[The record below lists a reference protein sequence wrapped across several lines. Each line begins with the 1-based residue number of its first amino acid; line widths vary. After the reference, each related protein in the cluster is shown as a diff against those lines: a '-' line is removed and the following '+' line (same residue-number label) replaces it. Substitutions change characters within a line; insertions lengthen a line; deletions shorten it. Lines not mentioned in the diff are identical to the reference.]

1 MTTESDVGTPD
12 VLGTE
17 GAPVN
22 GDAEESANP
31 DAPDRADEVR
41 AEIEA
46 RRNPTAFEIV
56 WRNVWVRATVQLVLL
71 VGVVWLLIH
80 FRSSYAFALQTA
92 IIGFVLAYVL
102 NPLVGGLGRIRIPR
116 APATVI
122 VYILVVALF
131 VFGTYLLTQV
141 VTELGR
147 FVNLLPRALNELT
160 PLITRVSEFFA
171 SWQERLPGFL
181 TERFGVSTSN
191 PNVAGEVE
199 ARIIAI
205 FDQAAD
211 GITSLLERILNNGPG
226 VLLSGATGIFSTTL
240 QVFLI
245 VVASAY
251 FLNDFPKILANF
263 RRFVPLRYR
272 TVYGDFGRKL
282 DLAVGGYL
290 RGQLLIAVVL
300 GIFLYIGLV
309 LIGIP
314 LALPI
319 SFLAAV
325 LNIVPYLGPIVG
337 AVPAVLLGLT
347 TPTPFTSAILVVV
360 LFIVANQLEGN
371 LLSPFI
377 LSKSTNLHPV
387 TVLIAITLGL
397 GAFGLVGAIFAVPAA
412 SFIKVMLETY
422 LLRRP
427 AYTGVGREVSV
438 FPAPDE
444 RKRKP

>member
-1 MTTESDVGTPD
+1 MTLEADTSEKTV
-12 VLGTE
+12 E
-17 GAPVN
+17 EI
-22 GDAEESANP
+22 AE
-31 DAPDRADEVR
+31 R
-41 AEIEA
+41 EA
-46 RRNPTAFEIV
+46 KRNPTAFEIV
-56 WRNVWVRATVQLVLL
+56 WQSVWVRATVQLVLL
-71 VGVVWLLIH
+71 VGLLWLLIR
-80 FRSSYAFALQTA
+80 FRQSYAFALQTA
-92 IIGFVLAYVL
+92 IIGFVIAYVL
-102 NPLVGGLGRIRIPR
+102 NPLVEGLGRIRIRR
-116 APATVI
+116 APATVM

-147 FVNLLPRALNELT
+147 FVNLLPRALNALT
-160 PLITRVSEFFA
+160 PLITQVSEFFA
-171 SWQERLPGFL
+171 SWQENLPGFL
-181 TERFGVSTSN
+181 TDRFGVSSSN
-191 PNVAGEVE
+191 PNVAQEVE

-205 FDQAAD
+205 FNQAAD
-211 GITSLLERILNNGPG
+211 GITVLLERILNDGPG
-226 VLLSGATGIFSTTL
+226 ALLSGATGIFSTTL

-251 FLNDFPKILANF
+251 FLNDFPKITANF

-272 TVYGDFGRKL
+272 PVYGDVVQKL
-282 DLAVGGYL
+282 DMAVGGYL

-300 GIFLYIGLV
+300 GFFLYLGLI

-319 SFLAAV
+319 SFLAAI

-337 AVPAVLLGLT
+337 AVPAVLLALT
-347 TPTPFTSAILVVV
+347 TTTPFTSALLVVA

-397 GAFGLVGAIFAVPAA
+397 GIFGLVGAIFAVPAA
-412 SFIKVMLETY
+412 SLIKLMLETY
-422 LLRRP
+422 LLKRR
-427 AYTGVGREVSV
+427 AYTGEPTGAVRVFHVSEEEGSG
-438 FPAPDE
+438 PHS
-444 RKRKP
+444 

>member
-1 MTTESDVGTPD
+1 MAESAVTLESDVQSD
-12 VLGTE
+12 VQE
-17 GAPVN
+17 VPEHI
-22 GDAEESANP
+22 EEVMG
-31 DAPDRADEVR
+31 EQ
-41 AEIEA
+41 EA
-46 RRNPTAFEIV
+46 QRNPTAFELV
-56 WRNVWVRATVQLVLL
+56 WQSVWVRALVQLIVL
-71 VGVVWLLIH
+71 VGMIWLLIR
-80 FRSSYAFALQTA
+80 FRQSYAFALQTA
-92 IIGFVLAYVL
+92 LVGFVIAYVL
-102 NPLVGGLGRIRIPR
+102 NPLVEGLGRIRIRR

-122 VYILVVALF
+122 VYILVTALF

-147 FVNLLPRALNELT
+147 FVNLLPRAISELT
-160 PLITRVSEFFA
+160 PLITNISEFFA

-181 TERFGVSTSN
+181 SERFGVSSDN
-191 PNVAGEVE
+191 ANVAQEVE

-211 GITSLLERILNNGPG
+211 GITALLERLLNDGPG

-245 VVASAY
+245 LVASAY
-251 FLNDFPKILANF
+251 FLNDFPKITANF

-272 TVYGDFGRKL
+272 AVYGDVGQKL

-300 GIFLYIGLV
+300 GIFLYIGLI

-337 AVPAVLLGLT
+337 AVPAVLLALT
-347 TPTPFTSAILVVV
+347 TDAPFTSALFVVI

-397 GAFGLVGAIFAVPAA
+397 GAFGLVGAIFAVPAV
-412 SFIKVMLETY
+412 SLIKVLLETY

-427 AYTGVGREVSV
+427 AYTGAAPGVRV
-438 FPAPDE
+438 FPAPNKKG
-444 RKRKP
+444 RKA

>member
-1 MTTESDVGTPD
+1 MTSGSDTLV
-12 VLGTE
+12 
-17 GAPVN
+17 
-22 GDAEESANP
+22 P
-31 DAPDRADEVR
+31 DASERVDEAR
-41 AEIEA
+41 AELEA
-46 RRNPTAFEIV
+46 RRNPTAFEVV
-56 WRNVWVRATVQLVLL
+56 WQNVWVRATVQLVLI
-71 VGVVWLLIH
+71 VGAIWFLIH

-122 VYILVVALF
+122 VYILVISLF

-141 VTELGR
+141 VTEIGR
-147 FVNLLPRALNELT
+147 FVNLLPQALNELT

-181 TERFGVSTSN
+181 SERFGVSSGN
-191 PNVAGEVE
+191 ANVAGEVE

-211 GITSLLERILNNGPG
+211 GIISLLELVLNRGPG
-226 VLLSGATGIFSTTL
+226 ALLSGATGIFSTTL

-251 FLNDFPKILANF
+251 FLNDFPKIIANF

-272 TVYGDFGRKL
+272 AVYGDLGRKL

-300 GIFLYIGLV
+300 GIFLYLGLI

-319 SFLAAV
+319 SFLAAI

-347 TPTPFTSAILVVV
+347 TATPFTSAILVVV

-412 SFIKVMLETY
+412 SLIKVMLETY
-422 LLRRP
+422 LLKRP
-427 AYTGVGREVSV
+427 AYTGAAPGVGV
-438 FPAPDE
+438 FPAPDDGE
-444 RKRKP
+444 AKP

>member
-1 MTTESDVGTPD
+1 MPPSEDTTLT
-12 VLGTE
+12 
-17 GAPVN
+17 
-22 GDAEESANP
+22 P
-31 DAPDRADEVR
+31 DAPDEAREAR

-46 RRNPTAFEIV
+46 RRNPTAFETV
-56 WRNVWVRATVQLVLL
+56 WQNVWVRATVQLVLL
-71 VGVVWLLIH
+71 VGVVWFLIH

-92 IIGFVLAYVL
+92 VIGFVLAYVL

-122 VYILVVALF
+122 VYILVVSLF
-131 VFGTYLLTQV
+131 VFGTYLLTQI

-147 FVNLLPRALNELT
+147 FVNLLPRAINELT
-160 PLITRVSEFFA
+160 PLITSVSEFFA
-171 SWQERLPGFL
+171 SWQDRLPGFL
-181 TERFGVSTSN
+181 TERFGVSSNN

-205 FDQAAD
+205 FNQAAD
-211 GITSLLERILNNGPG
+211 GITSLLELVLNRGPG
-226 VLLSGATGIFSTTL
+226 ALLSGATGIFSTTL

-251 FLNDFPKILANF
+251 FLNDFPKIIANF

-272 TVYGDFGRKL
+272 TVYGDFGSKL

-300 GIFLYIGLV
+300 GLFLYIGLI

-337 AVPAVLLGLT
+337 ALPAVLLGLT
-347 TPTPFTSAILVVV
+347 TEAPFTSAILVVV

-387 TVLIAITLGL
+387 TVLIAILLGL
-397 GAFGLVGAIFAVPAA
+397 GAFGLVGAIFAVPAV
-412 SFIKVMLETY
+412 SLIKVMLETY
-422 LLRRP
+422 LLKRP
-427 AYTGVGREVSV
+427 AYTGAAPGVRV
-438 FPAPDE
+438 FPARDDKE
-444 RKRKP
+444 TKP